1 MYYQFSSVI
10 FVIIFFFVDL
20 SKFLVALINAVSI
33 VAFFVSPLFYIIYC
47 VSSNQNIAKLI
58 DCILNCYLACKDI
71 ETHIVISVSVI
82 LIVIVLSAW

>member
-20 SKFLVALINAVSI
+20 SKFLVALINAVRS
-33 VAFFVSPLFYIIYC
+33 LLYIIYC
-47 VSSNQNIAKLI
+47 VSSNQNIINETNSKLI
-58 DCILNCYLACKDI
+58 DCILNFYLACKDI
-71 ETHIVISVSVI
+71 ETHIVVSVI